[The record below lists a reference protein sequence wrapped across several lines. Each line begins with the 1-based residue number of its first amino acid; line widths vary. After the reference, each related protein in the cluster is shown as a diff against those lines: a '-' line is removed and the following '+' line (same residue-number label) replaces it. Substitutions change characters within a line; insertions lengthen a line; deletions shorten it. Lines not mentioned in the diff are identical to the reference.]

1 MAEVVLD
8 RGYLDMPSS
17 LASKKNSDIIWIL
30 EQKGI

>member
-1 MAEVVLD
+1 MD
-8 RGYLDMPSS
+8 RGYLDMPSF